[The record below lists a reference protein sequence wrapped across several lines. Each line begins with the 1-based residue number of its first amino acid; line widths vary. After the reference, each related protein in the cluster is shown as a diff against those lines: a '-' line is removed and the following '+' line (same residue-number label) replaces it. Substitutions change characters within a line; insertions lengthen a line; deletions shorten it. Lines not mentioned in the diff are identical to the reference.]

1 MAQEVYMDIPQVQK
15 MAQTFGSFGDI
26 LHGVSQAL
34 QAAITILQVTAFIG
48 LVGGTAVEAYLN
60 MIKPRVDQLSNKMHE
75 LQGDIT
81 GAISNYE
88 TGDQSGS
95 ARFR

>member
-1 MAQEVYMDIPQVQK
+1 MAQEVLMDIPQVQK
-15 MAQTFGSFGDI
+15 MAQSFGTFGDV
-26 LHGVSQAL
+26 LQGVSKAL
-34 QAAITILQVTAFIG
+34 EVAINILKVTAFIG
-48 LVGGTAVEAYLN
+48 LVGGAAVEAYLG
-60 MIKPRVDQLSNKMHE
+60 MIKPRVDQLANKMHE
-75 LQGDIT
+75 LQGDIQ

>member
-1 MAQEVYMDIPQVQK
+1 MAQEVYMDIPRVQK
-15 MAQTFGSFGDI
+15 MAQSFGTFGNI
-26 LHGVSQAL
+26 LQGVSKAL
-34 QAAITILQVTAFIG
+34 DVATNTLKVTSLVG
-48 LVGGTAVEAYLN
+48 LVGSEAVNSYLG
-60 MIKPRVDQLSNKMHE
+60 MIKPRIDQLANKMHE
-75 LQGDIT
+75 LQSDIQ